1 MVNGGLVTSNLK
13 TQKSRKY
20 GFTAKYFE
28 GVDTAS
34 TQAPKSAQQAELQEV
49 GKWHVKGISICL
61 LIT

>member
-49 GKWHVKGISICL
+49 GK
-61 LIT
+61 